1 MAMITGK
8 FTIIIKISPAY
19 SKFKVNNTMM
29 VMFKLKTCFMQHLY
43 CHHTTLLQHGCA
55 APTHGL
61 KLYTNGNNVFSNL
74 KILSSVVQ

>member
-1 MAMITGK
+1 
-8 FTIIIKISPAY
+8 
-19 SKFKVNNTMM
+19 MM